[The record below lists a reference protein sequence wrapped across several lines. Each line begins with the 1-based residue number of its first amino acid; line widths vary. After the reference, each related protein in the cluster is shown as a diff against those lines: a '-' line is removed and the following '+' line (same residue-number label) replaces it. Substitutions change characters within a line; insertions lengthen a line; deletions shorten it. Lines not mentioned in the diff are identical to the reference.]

1 MSDEDEQKIPKG
13 SYAAGRRV
21 HLPRG
26 ASEPMVVYING
37 IAQTAG
43 EDYRV
48 EGEEIVFSRDIVKE
62 EIGISRWLAMY
73 LGVFG
78 TYRKD
83 ETIDVQFSRDG
94 RTELASDLKIHE

>member
-94 RTELASDLKIHE
+94 RTELASGLEIHE

>member
-1 MSDEDEQKIPKG
+1 MSEPGRGDIPKG

-21 HLPRG
+21 KLPRG
-26 ASEPMVVYING
+26 AREPIVVYING
-37 IAQTAG
+37 VAQA
-43 EDYRV
+43 ESDDYNV
-48 EGEEIVFSRDIVKE
+48 EGREIVFTRDIVKE

-73 LGVFG
+73 LGLFG

-94 RTELASDLKIHE
+94 RTELASDLEIHE

>member
-1 MSDEDEQKIPKG
+1 VSDEDEQKIPKG

-26 ASEPMVVYING
+26 ASEPMVVYVNG

-94 RTELASDLKIHE
+94 RTELASDLEIHE